1 VMISNL
7 AALHLL
13 TGKSEYLDRANAIPA
28 AFAADL
34 GKNPLGHC
42 GLLAATFDLIAPQH
56 VVVIET
62 ADADASAKLAR
73 AMFRLS
79 LPGAVQQVVSAG
91 GLPTAGP
98 LAGKTPV
105 EAKPTTYACIG
116 PTCSLPVTE
125 PDALLDL
132 LRKQRTSGEA

>member
-1 VMISNL
+1 
-7 AALHLL
+7 
-13 TGKSEYLDRANAIPA
+13 
-28 AFAADL
+28 
-34 GKNPLGHC
+34 
-42 GLLAATFDLIAPQH
+42 

-91 GLPTAGP
+91 GLPTTGP
-98 LAGKTPV
+98 LAGKTAV
-105 EAKPTTYACIG
+105 EAKPTAYACLG
-116 PTCSLPVTE
+116 PTCSLPVAE